1 MRHQSARRSGENP
14 PLWNSPAKCR
24 SPRFPR
30 GAGGHPLPLTKLR
43 RRHIERALDTS
54 NGNRVGAVRVVG
66 IGRTSLYRFLESSAK
81 ESTAWIAA

>member
-1 MRHQSARRSGENP
+1 
-14 PLWNSPAKCR
+14 
-24 SPRFPR
+24 
-30 GAGGHPLPLTKLR
+30 LPLTKLR